1 MQLVKTMASAL
12 GIMAV
17 TLTTAH
23 AEDAIQAANRQLG
36 IEFERQKL
44 EYHEFD
50 NQGLTSGSW
59 LDSENGS
66 QNRFSLIYTVQGEAF
81 DMRNLYF
88 RSAFTYGEGK
98 TDYDGYLISSSSSS
112 LTPFQ
117 SKTSVTTSDLDMRL
131 GKGFKV
137 ATEHVQLTPVIAY
150 RYHTWKRDLAP
161 GTSYGYREDYSH
173 NALSVGLLGQLA
185 ISDSLVASL
194 YGDFGRTLG
203 ARLRVD
209 HAQTLDLKSRNIS
222 VLELSLNF
230 RLATQ
235 FQVHGGVRQTRFRYG
250 QSDALAG
257 GTYEPESRTKLTQYF
272 VGAGYSF

>member
-1 MQLVKTMASAL
+1 MQLVKKMASVM
-12 GIMAV
+12 GIVTV
-17 TLTTAH
+17 TLTAAH
-23 AEDAIQAANRQLG
+23 AEDAIRAANRQLSL
-36 IEFERQKL
+36 EFERQKL

-50 NQGLTSGSW
+50 NQGLTSGGW

-66 QNRFSLIYTVQGEAF
+66 QNRFGLTYTVQGEAF
-81 DMRNLYF
+81 GVRNLYF
-88 RSAFTYGEGK
+88 KSAFTYGEGK
-98 TDYDGYLISSSSSS
+98 TDYDGYLVSSGS

-117 SKTSVTTSDLDMRL
+117 SKTDVTTSDLDMRL
-131 GKGFKV
+131 GKGFQ
-137 ATEHVQLTPVIAY
+137 AAAERVQLTPLIAY

-173 NALSVGLLGQLA
+173 SALSVGLLGQLA
-185 ISDSLVASL
+185 ITDSLVASL

-203 ARLRVD
+203 AQLRVD

-222 VLELSLNF
+222 VLEFGLNY

-272 VGAGYSF
+272 AGAGYSF